1 MSNDHQW
8 ENDEPLSDQEYY
20 SSISFE
26 EESVKNKNFI
36 SKQYINQESEK
47 KIEQTKK
54 EEKNSL
60 KNRKSENSTN
70 PQITLSLSGS
80 KFVFSSGKWID
91 ITDKNEVSSIM
102 HPLVA
107 ENMNLKRRYELLLSL
122 LAESDFEI
130 KKKQK
135 ELEDVEG
142 VISQLKEI
150 LMKME

>member
-130 KKKQK
+130 QQNQK